1 MLHISGQQQYY
12 LYREPTDM
20 RKGFDKLCGIIL
32 QSMQMK
38 ILKGGVFVFLN
49 KRRNQIKLIQ
59 WEGDGL
65 AMYYKRLE
73 KGSYEIPTSSQF
85 NHSIHPTELKFILE
99 GIQLKSIK
107 NRVRYQHKST
117 DSMLI

>member
-1 MLHISGQQQYY
+1 MLHISQYQSYY

-20 RKGFDKLCGIIL
+20 RKGFDKLCGIIQDAMSKNFL
-32 QSMQMK
+32 T
-38 ILKGGVFVFLN
+38 GGVYIFLN

-73 KGSYEIPTSSQF
+73 KGSYEIPEILPSDF
-85 NHSIHPTELKFILE
+85 NISPVQLKIILE

-107 NRVRYQHKST
+107 KRVRYQHQST
-117 DSMLI
+117 IAC

>member
-1 MLHISGQQQYY
+1 MLYISGQQQYY

-32 QSMQMK
+32 EFMQMN
-38 ILKGGVFVFLN
+38 ILQGGVYIFLN

-73 KGSYEIPTSSQF
+73 KGSYEIPSISNV
-85 NHSIHPTELKFILE
+85 NHNINPTELKIILE
-99 GIQLKSIK
+99 GIQLQSIK
-107 NRVRYQHKST
+107 KRVRYQHKSA
-117 DSMLI
+117 DRVLI

>member
-1 MLHISGQQQYY
+1 MIHIALHQQYF
-12 LYREPTDM
+12 LYRDPTDM

-32 QSMQMK
+32 DSMK
-38 ILKGGVFVFLN
+38 LNILKGGVFVFLN

-73 KGSYEIPTSSQF
+73 KGSYEIPNEPNSLHQISPLQ
-85 NHSIHPTELKFILE
+85 LKIILE

-107 NRVRYQHKST
+107 KRVRYQHQST

>member
-1 MLHISGQQQYY
+1 MLHISGQERYY

-32 QSMQMK
+32 EFMQMN
-38 ILKGGVFVFLN
+38 ILKGGVFIFLN
-49 KRRNQIKLIQ
+49 KRRNQIKLIH
-59 WEGDGL
+59 WEDDGL

-73 KGSYEIPTSSQF
+73 KGSYEIPTSFQL
-85 NHSIHPTELKFILE
+85 NHSIHPTQLKIILE
-99 GIQLKSIK
+99 GIQLQSIK
-107 NRVRYQHKST
+107 KRVRYQHKST

>member
-1 MLHISGQQQYY
+1 MLHISSQQHYY

-32 QSMQMK
+32 HSMK
-38 ILKGGVFVFLN
+38 LNILKGGVFIFLN

-73 KGSYEIPTSSQF
+73 KGTYEIPV
-85 NHSIHPTELKFILE
+85 SIDPNQLINPTQLKFILE
-99 GIQLKSIK
+99 GIQLQSIK